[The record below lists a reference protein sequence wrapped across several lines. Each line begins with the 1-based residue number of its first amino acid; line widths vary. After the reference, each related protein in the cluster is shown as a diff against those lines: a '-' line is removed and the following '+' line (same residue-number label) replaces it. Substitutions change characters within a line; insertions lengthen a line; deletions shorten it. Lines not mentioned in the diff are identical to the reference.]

1 MPYCYGQNCVPQ
13 NWYVESPTPRVT
25 VFGEKA
31 FMEIIK
37 VKWGHNLQ
45 AGVLLKR
52 GRNPRVLSLSLR
64 CTEARPCE
72 HATGRRQSTSQEGSP
87 HQKYTGTCWHLNLL
101 APPDSRI
108 MGNQYLLFES
118 HGLVVFYYHRLSR
131 PIHLSTHL
139 YMFHPFNILSLNK
152 Q

>member
-1 MPYCYGQNCVPQ
+1 MDRIV
-13 NWYVESPTPRVT
+13 SPKIDMLNHQPLEWLYLEKRPLWRSLKSNEAISSKLGSFWKEEGTPECT
-25 VFGEKA
+25 
-31 FMEIIK
+31 
-37 VKWGHNLQ
+37 
-45 AGVLLKR
+45 
-52 GRNPRVLSLSLR
+52 LSLR

-72 HATGRRQSTSQEGSP
+72 AATGRRQSTSQEGSP

-101 APPDSRI
+101 ALPGSRT
-108 MGNQYLLFES
+108 MGNQCLLFES

-139 YMFHPFNILSLNK
+139 YMFHPFNILNLNK